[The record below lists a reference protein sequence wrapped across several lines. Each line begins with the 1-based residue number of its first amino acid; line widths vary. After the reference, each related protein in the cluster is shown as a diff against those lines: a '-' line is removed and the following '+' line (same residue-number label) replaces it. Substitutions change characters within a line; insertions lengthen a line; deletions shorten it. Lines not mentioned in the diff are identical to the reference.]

1 MQYETS
7 ANHQVP
13 SSGTRMSYA
22 VPNGTTA
29 SLSTMEQAI
38 LQTVTYVDMYD
49 YPLTA
54 SEIHRYLVGVPAE
67 LPEVEQALDKSRLV
81 KSLLGK
87 DGEYFFL
94 AGRPHIVDIRRRR
107 ARVSK
112 ALWPHA
118 IHYGRLTSAL
128 PFVSMVAVTGSL
140 AVDNVDS
147 QADIDYLIVTEP
159 GRLWLCRAMV
169 ILLVRQAARRGI
181 ILCPNYFLSESA
193 LGFEERN
200 LFAAHEI
207 VQMIPITGLKVYHQ
221 LREENQWVANILPNS
236 GGAPPQMANLAK
248 PIPAPVK
255 GARRLGEVTLRTP
268 PGGWLER
275 WEMNRKVRRFSQ
287 QPSMET
293 AFSVDYCKGHFEDH
307 GRQTLDQYTDRL
319 EKLNTQSQE
328 RTSE

>member
-67 LPEVEQALDKSRLV
+67 LPEVVQALDKSRLV

-107 ARVSK
+107 ARKSMT
-112 ALWPHA
+112 PD
-118 IHYGRLTSAL
+118 LTDTGIRDTCSETSL
-128 PFVSMVAVTGSL
+128 RIRRESPF
-140 AVDNVDS
+140 
-147 QADIDYLIVTEP
+147 
-159 GRLWLCRAMV
+159 W
-169 ILLVRQAARRGI
+169 
-181 ILCPNYFLSESA
+181 
-193 LGFEERN
+193 
-200 LFAAHEI
+200 
-207 VQMIPITGLKVYHQ
+207 
-221 LREENQWVANILPNS
+221 
-236 GGAPPQMANLAK
+236 
-248 PIPAPVK
+248 
-255 GARRLGEVTLRTP
+255 
-268 PGGWLER
+268 
-275 WEMNRKVRRFSQ
+275 
-287 QPSMET
+287 
-293 AFSVDYCKGHFEDH
+293 
-307 GRQTLDQYTDRL
+307 
-319 EKLNTQSQE
+319 NT
-328 RTSE
+328 

>member
-1 MQYETS
+1 MRYETS
-7 ANHQVP
+7 ANHQGP
-13 SSGTRMSYA
+13 SSGTRMSHVAPY
-22 VPNGTTA
+22 GKTS

-38 LQTVTYVDMYD
+38 LQTVAYVDMYD

-54 SEIHRYLVGVPAE
+54 SEIHRYLVGLPAA
-67 LPEVEQALDKSRLV
+67 LPEVEHALDNSRLV
-81 KSLLGK
+81 KGLLGK
-87 DGEYFFL
+87 NGEYYFL
-94 AGRPHIVDIRRRR
+94 AGRSHIVDIRRRR
-107 ARVSK
+107 ARTSK
-112 ALWPHA
+112 QLWPQA
-118 IHYGRLTSAL
+118 IHYGRLASAL
-128 PFVSMVAVTGSL
+128 PFVSMIAVTGSL

-147 QADIDYLIVTEP
+147 QADVDYLIVTEP

-181 ILCPNYFLSESA
+181 VLCPNYFLSESA
-193 LGFEERN
+193 LSFEERN

-221 LREENQWVANILPNS
+221 LLEENQWVVNILPNS
-236 GGAPPQMANLAK
+236 GSEPPQMANLAK
-248 PIPAPVK
+248 PLPAPVK

-287 QPSMET
+287 QPALET

-307 GRQTLDQYTDRL
+307 GQQTLDQYADRL
-319 EKLNTQSQE
+319 EKLSARSKE
-328 RTSE
+328 RSSE

>member
-1 MQYETS
+1 MRYETS
-7 ANHQVP
+7 ANHQFP
-13 SSGTRMSYA
+13 SSRTR
-22 VPNGTTA
+22 VPYVAPGGKTY
-29 SLSTMEQAI
+29 SLSMMEQAI
-38 LQTVTYVDMYD
+38 LQTVAYVDMYD

-54 SEIHRYLVGVPAE
+54 SEIHRYLVGVPAT
-67 LPEVEQALDKSRLV
+67 LPEVEQALDNSRLI
-81 KSLLGK
+81 KGLLEK
-87 DGEYFFL
+87 NGEYFFL
-94 AGRPHIVDIRRRR
+94 AGRNHIVDIRLRR
-107 ARVSK
+107 ASASK
-112 ALWPHA
+112 QLWPQA
-118 IHYGRLTSAL
+118 ISYGRLASAL

-169 ILLVRQAARRGI
+169 ILLVRRAARRGI
-181 ILCPNYFLSESA
+181 ALCPNYFLSEAA
-193 LGFEERN
+193 LSFEERN

-207 VQMIPITGLKVYHQ
+207 VQMIPISGLKVYYQ

-236 GGAPPQMANLAK
+236 GGEPRPMTNLAK

-255 GARRLGEVTLRTP
+255 GARRLGEFTLRTP

-287 QPSMET
+287 QPALET

-307 GRQTLDQYTDRL
+307 GQQTLDQYAERL
-319 EKLNTQSQE
+319 EKLTTQSQE
-328 RTSE
+328 KSLE